1 MSLLK
6 KFILYLPDIYFK
18 TNCCGKCKTKIIDDL
33 ELRGVHV
40 LSYENIMNNYTYN
53 DSSFP
58 EVSVLYI
65 WLTDNKYYSDDVF
78 SYKKTELEREILFLL
93 TGILGG
99 QTISCN
105 SYIKTDESLLINQNL
120 KIGLIDESVQYQ
132 DINSN
137 TRSIQKDEN
146 YSNNGS
152 EILIESENWE
162 HLKEKI
168 KEYFNKIDKNTI
180 VSYNY
185 FKTNSDLLL
194 FSFKR
199 YKLRLD
205 TYNYKIDEE
214 RTSDKS
220 IQVRTILNNYGL
232 STDINHKQSYSK
244 THHYTIKFYKFSELK
259 EKNTKIKHERETNDL
274 RKNDIFAE
282 LRYKYELN
290 NKEMKNVYDDWG
302 GDETDIYN
310 GVINYSKEVGCYD
323 KLKSFI
329 DNNHGSLNGDCHW
342 FKNKTN
348 VNQWFETHLDFIIS

>member
-6 KFILYLPDIYFK
+6 KFILYLPDFYFK
-18 TNCCGKCKTKIIDDL
+18 TNCCGKCKTKIVDDL

-58 EVSVLYI
+58 EVNILYM
-65 WLTDNKYYSDDVF
+65 WLTDNKYYSDDIF
-78 SYKKTELEREILFLL
+78 SHKKTELEREILFLL

-105 SYIKTDESLLINQNL
+105 SYIRNDESFILNQDL
-120 KIGLIDESVQYQ
+120 KAGLIEESVHYQ
-132 DINSN
+132 DINSS
-137 TRSIQKDEN
+137 TKSIQKDEN

-152 EILIESENWE
+152 EILIESDNWE
-162 HLKEKI
+162 HLKDKI

-194 FSFKR
+194 FTFKR
-199 YKLRLD
+199 FKLRLD

-214 RTSDKS
+214 KTSEKS
-220 IQVRTILNNYGL
+220 IQVRTILKNYGL
-232 STDINHKQSYSK
+232 STDINHTQSFSK

-259 EKNTKIKHERETNDL
+259 DKNNKIKYDKEMIELIKT
-274 RKNDIFAE
+274 DIFAK
-282 LRYKYELN
+282 LRHKYEIKN
-290 NKEMKNVYDDWG
+290 EKMKKIYDDWG
-302 GDETDIYN
+302 GDETEIYN
-310 GVINYSKEVGCYD
+310 QVIKYSKENGCYD
-323 KLKSFI
+323 KLKIFI
-329 DNNHGSLNGDCHW
+329 DKNPGSLNGECHW
-342 FKNKTN
+342 FKNTIE
-348 VNQWFETHLDFIIS
+348 VNQWFETHLQFIIE